1 MKLFA
6 AILFGAAVVTAIAA
20 SLPTGVRTE
29 RVYPFHYDNVMGTS
43 LELKVRA
50 VNEAAAGQAEAA
62 VLDEIARES
71 KILSAWD
78 STSDFS
84 RWVKTAGTPVTV
96 APELSEVLRLFDTW
110 RGRTLNA
117 VDASAETIV
126 QVWKQSAVQNR
137 LPTGTELNRA
147 VALVRQQHWTVSGN
161 TATHLSQAPIALN
174 SFAKLYVVDRAADAA
189 MATGVSGVVVNA
201 GGDIVVRGAVDE
213 TVNIADPFS
222 YADNGRPIARLVVNN
237 LAVATSGNYR
247 RGFDI
252 AGKHYSHIVDPRT
265 GNTAEGIVSAT
276 VVAPKATDAGA
287 LATAFTVLKPEESV
301 LLASTMPGV
310 EFLLIDRLGKKMR
323 SAGWNKLLLPMVA
336 VSAENAAVDDSSM
349 ELVID
354 LDIKQPGGFAKR
366 PYVAVWLEDKDK
378 FPVRTVALW
387 YDRDRWL
394 PELRAWYRDDR
405 LRATAEGTQI
415 TGTVASAT
423 RGAGKYTVKWDGKDN
438 AGKPVK
444 PGKYTIIVEAS
455 REHGP
460 YQVMRGELDS
470 TAGAKQI
477 TLTGNTD
484 IATASVEYRQTEKH

>member
-1 MKLFA
+1 MKLLP
-6 AILFGAAVVTAIAA
+6 AILAGAAVVTAIAA
-20 SLPTGVRTE
+20 TLPTGVRME
-29 RVYPFHYDNVMGTS
+29 RTYSFHYDNVMGTS
-43 LELKVRA
+43 LELKVQA
-50 VNEAAAGQAEAA
+50 VNEAAAERAEAA
-62 VLDEIARES
+62 VLEEIARES

-78 STSDFS
+78 SNSDFS
-84 RWVKTAGTPVTV
+84 RWVKTSGRPVTV
-96 APELSEVLRLFDTW
+96 APELAEVLGLFDTW
-110 RGRTLNA
+110 RVRTSGA

-126 QVWKQSAVQNR
+126 QVWKRAAAEQR
-137 LPTGTELNRA
+137 MPTRAELNSG
-147 VALVRQQHWTVSGN
+147 VALVRQLHWTVSAN
-161 TATHLSQAPIALN
+161 TATHLSNAPIALN
-174 SFAKLYVVDRAADAA
+174 SFAKLYVVEHAADAA
-189 MATGVSGVVVNA
+189 MESGVSGVVVNA
-201 GGDIVVRGAVDE
+201 GGDIVVRGAVNE
-213 TVNIADPFS
+213 TVNVADPFS
-222 YADNGRPIARLVVNN
+222 YSDNGAPIARLAINN

-252 AGKHYSHIVDPRT
+252 ARKHYSHIVDPRT
-265 GNTAEGIVSAT
+265 GDTAEGIVSAT
-276 VVAPKATDAGA
+276 VVAPGATDAGA
-287 LATAFTVLKPEESV
+287 LATAFTVMKPEEST

-310 EFLLIDRLGKKMR
+310 EFLLIDRLGKKTQ
-323 SAGWNKLLLPMVA
+323 SAGWNKLLLPMM
-336 VSAENAAVDDSSM
+336 AAAADDSSM

-354 LDIKQPGGFAKR
+354 LDIKQPSGFAKR
-366 PYVAVWLEDKDK
+366 PYIAVWLEDKDK

-394 PELRAWYRDDR
+394 PELRAWYHDDR

-460 YQVMRGELDS
+460 YQVMRGDLDL